1 MELEANQR
9 ILTVDDFDDE
19 RLSGY
24 RNLKE
29 RTLRGESLFVAEGA
43 LVVERLLRSPFD
55 VESVLITRKDG
66 LEDCLALVPDSVPIY
81 LVEERIA
88 LSSLVGFEF
97 SRGILAIG
105 RRRELPT
112 VAEGF
117 ERYFSGISRREREL
131 SAPVQGVRR
140 RAWVVLP
147 DASKPDN
154 LGLVFRCAA
163 ALDAEAVILG
173 EKCCDPFS
181 RRALRVSMGGVLQT
195 PIYRAENLLEELRDA
210 RERWNVAFYA
220 TVLDDAAVSLYD
232 FGASPFAGCSRVAFV
247 FGNEY
252 SGLTPEMIDF
262 CDQSV
267 KIPMRGD
274 VDSLNLGVSV
284 GVFLY
289 EFNRGNY
296 VKNESESVSADS

>member
-1 MELEANQR
+1 MDLGINSR
-9 ILTVDDFDDE
+9 ILKVDDFDDE

-55 VESVLITRKDG
+55 VESVLITREEG
-66 LEDCLALVPDSVPIY
+66 LESCLELVPDGVPIY
-81 LVEERIA
+81 FVEERTA
-88 LSSLVGFEF
+88 LNSLVGFEF

-112 VAEGF
+112 AVEGF
-117 ERYFSGISRREREL
+117 ERFFAGISRRDREPFTQT
-131 SAPVQGVRR
+131 SRR
-140 RAWVVLP
+140 RAWIVLP

-195 PIYRAENLLEELRDA
+195 PIYRAKNLLEELRDA

-220 TVLDDAAVSLYD
+220 TVLDDAAIPLYD
-232 FGASPFAGCSRVAFV
+232 CGVSPFIERSRVAFV

-252 SGLTPEMIDF
+252 SGLSSEMIEF

-284 GVFLY
+284 GIFLY
-289 EFNRGNY
+289 EFNRGNF
-296 VKNESESVSADS
+296 VKNKNPSVSADS